1 MEENEEKWKRRL
13 NSPHIAHSISGLCNA
28 VGNEAEDVGESEDK
42 GEHVGEAGKEQVEDG
57 LEVLVPLRGV
67 LQDKGGHQACQVADK
82 ESSQWG
88 GDEGKENIDIGD
100 NLDRKLPC

>member
-1 MEENEEKWKRRL
+1 MELKFKNQGL
-13 NSPHIAHSISGLCNA
+13 SSPHVAHSVSGLGNA
-28 VGNEAEDVGESEDK
+28 VGNQSEDVGESTEQSD
-42 GEHVGEAGKEQVEDG
+42 HVGERGEEQVEDG